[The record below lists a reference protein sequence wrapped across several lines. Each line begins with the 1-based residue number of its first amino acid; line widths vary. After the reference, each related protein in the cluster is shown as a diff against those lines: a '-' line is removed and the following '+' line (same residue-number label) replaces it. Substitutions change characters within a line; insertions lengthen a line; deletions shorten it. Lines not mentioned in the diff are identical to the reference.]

1 MRVLVTG
8 AASALGQE
16 VAAALAVDENAQ
28 LRLLDDCAVQRQD
41 VEWIDARLT
50 DLDAVCQAVQGVD
63 AVVHTGERPPA
74 PESEE
79 ALLDRATRGTHVLL
93 QAAVE
98 AGVKRFVYGSTLE
111 VFRAYPDTV
120 YVTEYYKPLPSPEMA
135 VLARYL
141 GEIACREFA
150 REYPITVTALRLGKL
165 VREEEVAGRERDL
178 MWVDIRDAA
187 QAFCAALARD
197 ASASLNWVP
206 RWAVYHIVAPIAH
219 PKFLLDRAESMG
231 YRPQREFRGAEA

>member
-1 MRVLVTG
+1 MRILVTG

-16 VAAALAVDENAQ
+16 VATALAVDENVQ
-28 LRLLDDCAVQRQD
+28 LRLLDDCAAQRQD

-50 DLDAVCQAVQGVD
+50 DPDAVRQAVRDVD
-63 AVVHTGERPPA
+63 AVVHTGEPPPA

-120 YVTEYYKPLPSPEMA
+120 YVTEYYKPLPPTEMA

-165 VREEEVAGRERDL
+165 VREEEVAGQECDL

-206 RWAVYHIVAPIAH
+206 RWAVYHIAAPLAH
-219 PKFLLDRAESMG
+219 PKFLLDRAKSMG
-231 YRPQREFRGAEA
+231 YRPQREFRGAKA

>member
-16 VAAALAVDENAQ
+16 VAAALAADENAQ
-28 LRLLDDCAVQRQD
+28 LRLLDDCAAQRQD
-41 VEWIDARLT
+41 VEWIAAGLT
-50 DLDAVCQAVQGVD
+50 DPDAVRQAVRDVD
-63 AVVHTGERPPA
+63 VVVHTGEPPPA

-120 YVTEYYKPLPSPEMA
+120 YVTEYYKPLPPTEMA

-141 GEIACREFA
+141 GEMTCREFA
-150 REYPITVTALRLGKL
+150 REHPITVTALRLGKL
-165 VREEEVAGRERDL
+165 VREEEVCRAGTRFDVGRYSGCSAGVLRGVGARRERVPKL
-178 MWVDIRDAA
+178 G
-187 QAFCAALARD
+187 AALGCVPHCRAHYPSQVFARP
-197 ASASLNWVP
+197 S
-206 RWAVYHIVAPIAH
+206 
-219 PKFLLDRAESMG
+219 
-231 YRPQREFRGAEA
+231 